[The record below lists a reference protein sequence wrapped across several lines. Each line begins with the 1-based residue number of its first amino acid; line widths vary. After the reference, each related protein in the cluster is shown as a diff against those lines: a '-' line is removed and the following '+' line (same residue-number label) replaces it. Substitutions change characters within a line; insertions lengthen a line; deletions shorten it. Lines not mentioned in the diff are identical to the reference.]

1 MRVYGARKTSPG
13 ALSAELAG
21 SATEACIMRRMR
33 GKEKRMAIHDSS
45 ACALGIALISN
56 NPALRSGLH
65 MILKECPSAS
75 EITEIALSSQAVD
88 IVVRK
93 KPLIVIVDLKL
104 VDADPSALIRSLREA
119 AASSRILVL
128 SGLHDETLTREALAA
143 GAEGVVLTIQ
153 PAAVLF
159 AVIESLCGDVPRSM
173 GPRPAQPA
181 AGVISDRPSARTTDL
196 KRVGFIESL
205 TSRER
210 EVIQSLA
217 KGFTNMEIA
226 GRLCIS
232 ETTVRHHFTA
242 IFSKLHVS
250 NRQQLLIAAHRQ
262 GLVEFGTS

>member
-1 MRVYGARKTSPG
+1 
-13 ALSAELAG
+13 
-21 SATEACIMRRMR
+21 
-33 GKEKRMAIHDSS
+33 
-45 ACALGIALISN
+45 
-56 NPALRSGLH
+56 
-65 MILKECPSAS
+65 MILNESPRVS
-75 EITEIALSSQAVD
+75 EIAEVAVSSQAVE
-88 IVVRK
+88 IVVRE
-93 KPLIVIVDLKL
+93 KPQVVVVDLKL
-104 VDADPSALIRSLREA
+104 VDADTSALIRALRTA
-119 AASSRILVL
+119 AADSRILVL
-128 SGLHDETLTREALAA
+128 SGLNDETLTREALAA
-143 GAEGVVLTIQ
+143 GAEGVVFTIQ

-159 AVIESLCGDVPRSM
+159 AVIESLCGGVPRSM
-173 GPRPAQPA
+173 GPRPAQSA
-181 AGVISDRPSARTTDL
+181 IGLISHRPSPRSNDL

-226 GRLCIS
+226 DRLCIS